1 MEKQTDRIVSGLPL
15 DHANNGYLD
24 VLQRPSFET
33 GRIMATLS
41 IASAKGGCGKT
52 TLAILVGTELALDG
66 YRVALLDC
74 DLNQH
79 ATAFGSKADVPG
91 FVVISSI
98 DEANVLGTLRG
109 AEADH
114 ELVLIDLPGGSSTLA
129 LKALQRSNFVL
140 VPCQASLPDVRDA
153 VKTVAQVDDAQDL
166 ARSQIAR
173 SLIWTRVLP
182 GFESR
187 SARHVRESVQGRGLP
202 LLQASLMERAAYRE
216 LHLTGR
222 APRQVDPKYSAAVN
236 VREITRELL
245 TNLESMASA
254 V

>member
-1 MEKQTDRIVSGLPL
+1 
-15 DHANNGYLD
+15 
-24 VLQRPSFET
+24 
-33 GRIMATLS
+33 MATLS

-52 TLAILVGTELALDG
+52 TLGILIGTELALDG

-79 ATAFGSKADVPG
+79 ASAFGAKTDIPG
-91 FVVISSI
+91 FIVIDSI
-98 DEANVLGTLRG
+98 DEANVLGALRT
-109 AEADH
+109 AEANHD
-114 ELVLIDLPGGSSTLA
+114 LVLVDLPGGSSTLA

-140 VPCQASLPDVRDA
+140 IPCQASLPDVRDA

-187 SARHVRESVQGRGLP
+187 SARHVRESVQARGFP
-202 LLQASLMERAAYRE
+202 LFQSSLMERAAYRE
-216 LHLTGR
+216 LHLTGKP
-222 APRQVDPKYSAAVN
+222 PRQVDPKTSAAVN

-245 TNLESMASA
+245 MNLERLAKA
-254 V
+254 A